1 MSTDEYGQATALHYG
16 AWRPP
21 LHSCILA
28 TGIAAGE
35 WFQRGLDLGC
45 GTGHSTH
52 ALAKYCSEVVGI
64 DPGEEMVSRA
74 MPREKVSFSS
84 QALSSLEG
92 KPAFDVVTFAGSLH
106 YIDSL
111 QVIDEL
117 RPLLNTGAT
126 LIAYDFEVRLDNY
139 FHCLGYTPGHS
150 DYNHQAGF
158 EREDLLKIKC
168 VTRGMSFRASA
179 EQLAHLLLSLRDFR
193 EWAKEAFQSETPHAS
208 LSLRLSQLCSGKHEL
223 SARTYL
229 TRYAIND

>member
-1 MSTDEYGQATALHYG
+1 MSTDEYGQATALHYD

-21 LHSCILA
+21 LHACILA
-28 TGIAAGE
+28 TGIASGE
-35 WFQRGLDLGC
+35 RFQRGLDLGC

-64 DPGEEMVSRA
+64 DPDEEMVSRA
-74 MPREKVSFSS
+74 KPRKKVSFST
-84 QALSSLEG
+84 QLLSSLKG

-106 YIDSL
+106 YMDSL

-117 RPLLNTGAT
+117 RPLLHKGAT
-126 LIAYDFEVRLDNY
+126 LIAYDFDVRLDNY
-139 FHCLGYTPGHS
+139 FHCLGFLPAPS

-158 EREDLLKIKC
+158 EQVEIVSIKC
-168 VTRGMSFRASA
+168 VTRGMSFRASS

-193 EWAKEAFQSETPHAS
+193 EWAKETFQSKTPHAS
-208 LSLRLSQLCSGKHEL
+208 LSLRLSQLCSGEHQL

-229 TRYAIND
+229 TRYAFKD